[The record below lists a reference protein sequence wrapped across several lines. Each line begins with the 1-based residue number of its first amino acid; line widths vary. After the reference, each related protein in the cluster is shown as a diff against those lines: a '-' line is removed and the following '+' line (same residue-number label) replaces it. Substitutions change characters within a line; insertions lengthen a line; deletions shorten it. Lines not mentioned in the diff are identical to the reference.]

1 VDRVIQT
8 FRGAYTREDA
18 PRATPNHLEASFKS
32 NKRES
37 KNEDASS
44 ALEMNL
50 AALSLK
56 WLSLTP
62 QSCSHSSPSSNQ
74 LKIIS
79 RRDWGGVVNAFGG
92 VCLTLGQQEMKK
104 GLRGYKYPSPKN

>member
-1 VDRVIQT
+1 MKSTKEKLIQT
-8 FRGAYTREDA
+8 YQDALTREDA
-18 PRATPNHLEASFKS
+18 PRAIPNRLEASFKS

-37 KNEDASS
+37 KDEDASS

-56 WLSLTP
+56 RLSFTP

-74 LKIIS
+74 LK
-79 RRDWGGVVNAFGG
+79 D
-92 VCLTLGQQEMKK
+92 
-104 GLRGYKYPSPKN
+104 